1 MVTLVALCLLISNY
15 LSYIDLRQ
23 STIASTNEKLTGV
36 ANYESDKIQSWF
48 KEKAD
53 AIDALATH
61 YHTGSYRDNY
71 ANAARLSTDVG
82 GVARI
87 YFGFDDGSAYS
98 TETNEKWL
106 NGKAIAGKYDPRTRP
121 WYQQGKS
128 SNNLDITDIY
138 VDDGTGHNVISIIK
152 NLGDGVVLGDIELT
166 YLAETVKSVQYP
178 GAVVLIT
185 DQTGKVLASESKKLV
200 SGSHFSDFGLAEVEQ
215 KLLAHDEV
223 MQEYN
228 LDGQDKL
235 AFSKAIKLVNGKK
248 WYLFVGLDKAVA
260 YAAVDQAL
268 YNSLLSSGV
277 MLVLAIS
284 AILVV
289 LMVLYRPILSLKEMV
304 VELSKGNGDLTR
316 RLNVNSNDDLGQISR
331 GINQFI
337 ENLQKMMLEVLQSS
351 THIASSVERL
361 RAETDANSSILS
373 AHTTETEQIVAA
385 VEEMSATA
393 NDVARNG
400 AETALFTQQTHQQ
413 TIESKAV
420 VAEATN
426 TVAQLVQEVE
436 NTSNNIAQ
444 IDKDTLDITLVLKV
458 IGEIADQT
466 NLLALNAAI
475 EAARAGE
482 QGRGFAVVADE
493 VRALAARTQTSTA
506 EIEETLNKLT
516 TASAAAMAS
525 MDGTRT
531 TCLKTAETTEKVA
544 RDLDAIGDS
553 VNQVNDLNTQI
564 ATAAEEQ
571 SSVSSEITRNMSA
584 ICEMANELAM
594 NGQTTSNET
603 VNLATANQQLELV
616 VNQFKLK

>member
-284 AILVV
+284 AILAV
-289 LMVLYRPILSLKEMV
+289 LMVLYRPIYR
-304 VELSKGNGDLTR
+304 SKKWWWNY
-316 RLNVNSNDDLGQISR
+316 
-331 GINQFI
+331 
-337 ENLQKMMLEVLQSS
+337 QKVM
-351 THIASSVERL
+351 
-361 RAETDANSSILS
+361 
-373 AHTTETEQIVAA
+373 
-385 VEEMSATA
+385 
-393 NDVARNG
+393 
-400 AETALFTQQTHQQ
+400 
-413 TIESKAV
+413 
-420 VAEATN
+420 
-426 TVAQLVQEVE
+426 
-436 NTSNNIAQ
+436 
-444 IDKDTLDITLVLKV
+444 
-458 IGEIADQT
+458 
-466 NLLALNAAI
+466 
-475 EAARAGE
+475 
-482 QGRGFAVVADE
+482 
-493 VRALAARTQTSTA
+493 
-506 EIEETLNKLT
+506 
-516 TASAAAMAS
+516 
-525 MDGTRT
+525 GT
-531 TCLKTAETTEKVA
+531 
-544 RDLDAIGDS
+544 
-553 VNQVNDLNTQI
+553 
-564 ATAAEEQ
+564 
-571 SSVSSEITRNMSA
+571 
-584 ICEMANELAM
+584 
-594 NGQTTSNET
+594 
-603 VNLATANQQLELV
+603 
-616 VNQFKLK
+616 